1 MRGSSSEEFARENC
15 VKGGCARVSS
25 NGQECKHCGFDADEL
40 QRRKALPLV
49 ELPNGLLGKVVQR
62 ETELR
67 GEWQLAFES
76 PLYYFVC
83 SVCGA
88 KAQDQIH
95 GDAVCGNCHAKM
107 TTRWMREEL
116 SNEKETSG

>member
-1 MRGSSSEEFARENC
+1 MRTVAEEVLRENC
-15 VKGGCARVSS
+15 TKGGCAHVSA
-25 NGQECKHCGFDADEL
+25 NGQECRGCGFDAAEH
-40 QRRKALPLV
+40 QRRKSLPLV

-62 ETELR
+62 EAELR

-76 PLYYFVC
+76 PLYYLTC

-88 KAQDQIH
+88 KARDQIH
-95 GDAVCGNCHAKM
+95 GDAVCGNCHTKM

-116 SNEKETSG
+116 NNEKKASN

>member
-25 NGQECKHCGFDADEL
+25 SGQECKHCGFDADEL
-40 QRRKALPLV
+40 QRRKALPLE

-62 ETELR
+62 ETELH

-83 SVCGA
+83 SVCGT

-95 GDAVCGNCHAKM
+95 GDAVCGNCGAKM
-107 TTRWMREEL
+107 TTRWFREVMDDDEEA
-116 SNEKETSG
+116 SS

>member
-1 MRGSSSEEFARENC
+1 M
-15 VKGGCARVSS
+15 
-25 NGQECKHCGFDADEL
+25 
-40 QRRKALPLV
+40 
-49 ELPNGLLGKVVQR
+49 ELPNGLFGKVVQR

-88 KAQDQIH
+88 YAQDQIH

-107 TTRWMREEL
+107 TTRWMWEEL
-116 SNEKETSG
+116 CDDKETSN

>member
-1 MRGSSSEEFARENC
+1 MSGIEERARGNC
-15 VKGGCARVSS
+15 LKGGCAYVSP
-25 NGQECKHCGFDADEL
+25 NGSECRRCGFDAGEFK
-40 QRRKALPLV
+40 RRRELPLV
-49 ELPNGLLGKVVQR
+49 ELPNGLLGKVVQC

-83 SVCGA
+83 SVCGT
-88 KAQDQIH
+88 KALDQIH

-107 TTRWMREEL
+107 TTRWTREVI
-116 SNEKETSG
+116 NDEKETSG

>member
-1 MRGSSSEEFARENC
+1 MRGASSEEFARENC

-25 NGQECKHCGFDADEL
+25 SGQECKHCGFDADEL
-40 QRRKALPLV
+40 RRRKALPLE
-49 ELPNGLLGKVVQR
+49 ELSNGLLGKVVQR

-95 GDAVCGNCHAKM
+95 GDAVCGNCGAKM
-107 TTRWMREEL
+107 TTRWFREVMDDDE
-116 SNEKETSG
+116 EASG

>member
-1 MRGSSSEEFARENC
+1 MRAVAEEVPRENC
-15 VKGGCARVSS
+15 LKGGCARVST
-25 NGQECKHCGFDADEL
+25 NGQECKGCGFDAAEH
-40 QRRKALPLV
+40 RRRRSLPLV

-67 GEWQLAFES
+67 GEWLLACEA

-88 KAQDQIH
+88 KAKDQLH
-95 GDAVCGNCHAKM
+95 GDDVCSGCGAKM
-107 TTRWMREEL
+107 KIRWMREVMCDEA
-116 SNEKETSG
+116 ETGG

>member
-1 MRGSSSEEFARENC
+1 MRSPAEEFARENC

-40 QRRKALPLV
+40 QRRKALPLE

-83 SVCGA
+83 SVCGT

-95 GDAVCGNCHAKM
+95 GDAVCSNCGAKM
-107 TTRWMREEL
+107 TTRWMREVMNDEA
-116 SNEKETSG
+116 EASG

>member
-1 MRGSSSEEFARENC
+1 MRGSSSEEFARENF

-25 NGQECKHCGFDADEL
+25 NGQECKHCGFDADEF
-40 QRRKALPLV
+40 QRRRALPLV

-62 ETELR
+62 EIELR

-95 GDAVCGNCHAKM
+95 GDAVCGNCRAKM
-107 TTRWMREEL
+107 TTRWMREVMCDEA
-116 SNEKETSG
+116 ETGG

>member
-1 MRGSSSEEFARENC
+1 MMQAGKERARESC
-15 VKGGCARVSS
+15 LKGGCAYVSP
-25 NGQECKHCGFDADEL
+25 NGAECRHCGFDADEL
-40 QRRKALPLV
+40 QRRRALPLE

-62 ETELR
+62 KTELR

-76 PLYYFVC
+76 PLYYLTC

-88 KAQDQIH
+88 KARDQIH
-95 GDAVCGNCHAKM
+95 GDAVCGNCHTKM
-107 TTRWMREEL
+107 TTRWIREEL

>member
-1 MRGSSSEEFARENC
+1 MRSPAEEFARENC

-25 NGQECKHCGFDADEL
+25 NGQECKHCGFDADEF
-40 QRRKALPLV
+40 QRRRALPLV
-49 ELPNGLLGKVVQR
+49 ELPNGLLGKVVRR
-62 ETELR
+62 ETELH

-88 KAQDQIH
+88 KAQD
-95 GDAVCGNCHAKM
+95 
-107 TTRWMREEL
+107 
-116 SNEKETSG
+116 